1 MYFMLFAFEP
11 CGDIMLNFFKKP
23 YVYTVCISILLAGL
37 LTWSLL
43 DVFIIKKTMESSE
56 METMDFSKF
65 TVAQSPNTLPPL
77 EPWPMDPLP
86 SETQSH
92 GTDGS
97 VITLAPSENESMNE
111 PSGSE
116 DVTAP
121 PSAESE
127 ETPAPPAVE
136 YPIITENSYADEN
149 IRIQITTIRRF
160 DSDIHVAEVRLS
172 SLSYLKTAF
181 ANDEFGLNIKEK
193 TSSQAERVGAIFAV
207 NGDYYGANK
216 EGYVIRNGI
225 LYRDSIRNSKFD
237 DLAILYDGSFISF
250 YERDVALRDLLHK
263 QGAMQVLAFGPTLL
277 KDGEIAVDTDTE
289 VGVAHHTAG
298 NPRTV
303 IGIVEPLHYFFVVA
317 DGRTAESFGPTLHQ
331 MAQIMQELG
340 CTMAYNLDGGGSATM
355 YFNGKVINRPTTDGD
370 IHERSVSDI
379 VYIGY

>member
-1 MYFMLFAFEP
+1 MLFAFEP
-11 CGDIMLNFFKKP
+11 GGDIMLNFFKKP
-23 YVYTVCISILLAGL
+23 YVYAVCISLLLISL

-43 DVFIIKKTMESSE
+43 DVFIIAKTVKPSE

-65 TVAQSPNTLPPL
+65 TLAESPNTLPPL
-77 EPWPMDPLP
+77 EPWPIEPLP
-86 SETQSH
+86 SETQSQE
-92 GTDGS
+92 TMPNGS
-97 VITLAPSENESMNE
+97 VITLAPSENESLKE
-111 PSGSE
+111 PADSE
-116 DVTAP
+116 DVTDP
-121 PSAESE
+121 PSEESE
-127 ETPAPPAVE
+127 ETTSPPAVE

-149 IRIQITTIRRF
+149 IRIQITTLRRF

-172 SLSYLKTAF
+172 SLAYLKTAF

-193 TSSQAERVGAIFAV
+193 TSSQAKRVGAIFAV
-207 NGDYYGANK
+207 NGDYYGANRD
-216 EGYVIRNGI
+216 GYVIRNGI

-237 DLAILYDGSFISF
+237 DLAILYDGSFVSF
-250 YERDVALRDLLHK
+250 YERDVTLRDLLHK
-263 QGAMQVLAFGPTLL
+263 QGAMQVFAFGPTLL
-277 KDGEIAVDTDTE
+277 KNGQIAVTKNTE